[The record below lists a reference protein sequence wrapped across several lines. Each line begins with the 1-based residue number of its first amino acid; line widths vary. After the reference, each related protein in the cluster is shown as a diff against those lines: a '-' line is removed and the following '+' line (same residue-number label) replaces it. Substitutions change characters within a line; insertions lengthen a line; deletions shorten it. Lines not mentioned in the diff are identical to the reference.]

1 MSIVITRMVF
11 HLREYLSVSPSSLTK
26 ERSNA
31 LTKEGVGSTELD
43 IISTA
48 FAFKTIEMDIE
59 IGSTEGRS

>member
-31 LTKEGVGSTELD
+31 LTEEGVGSTELD